1 MAMDSTMTST
11 AGKEFRPIREVA
23 VMELMASPT
32 LDDEAKANVI
42 ALLMSEGDNLLNH
55 GLETAILE
63 AQERVHRKIGQWTR
77 YAKRDIAERAEIER
91 IKIEARL
98 SRSSTAQF
106 LPGLLE
112 LWKLEVDGTSI
123 EPRYYDCLK
132 P

>member
-1 MAMDSTMTST
+1 MTST